1 MSPQG
6 TGSRVHRASPGASR
20 SERQCAVPIVRA
32 GPNEYLLVGR
42 RGALENRG
50 SAVTVFLRPGTIYVL
65 VPSTKQEAAF
75 EFTQETKD
83 GVPLRFKG
91 TFIYRVDDP
100 VAAAAMFDFSAGQGT
115 AQITTLLTHVC
126 FGELRHAV
134 SHMTM
139 VECIEQRKTTL
150 SGVVAAAL
158 QETIHSDGEGSPAW
172 GVRIE
177 AAQVAQVF
185 IVDATLRQQLEAE
198 VRNEIK
204 LKADQS
210 DMQAQEQIQLAE
222 LASQGRIQELKLA
235 ADQERLRRDE
245 ELEMARMGRQR
256 REQAEHLTT
265 ERHRLELERERLH
278 AQLVVDEDRVQAEA
292 PVRLLRIETKRRV
305 LAQEL
310 EMRRLQ
316 NQVTALQVERE
327 QLLPRAEQDLRR
339 EILPLEQA
347 PQIVESASR
356 VFHGANLA
364 IYGEDGR
371 LVGQLAP
378 ILDLLA
384 GAVQRSVP
392 AVPAG
397 APAAREAHGATPSP

>member
-1 MSPQG
+1 
-6 TGSRVHRASPGASR
+6 VA
-20 SERQCAVPIVRA
+20 IVRA

-42 RGALENRG
+42 RGLLENRG
-50 SAVTVFLRPGTIYVL
+50 SAVTVFLRPGAIYVL

-91 TFIYRVDDP
+91 TFIYRIAQP
-100 VAAAAMFDFSAGQGT
+100 VAAASMFDFSAGDGT

-150 SGVVAAAL
+150 SGVVTAAL
-158 QETIHSDGEGSPAW
+158 KATVHGDDNETTEW

-210 DMQAQEQIQLAE
+210 NMQAQELFQLAE
-222 LASQGRIQELKLA
+222 LASEGRVKEQKLA
-235 ADQERLRRDE
+235 GDQATLRRE
-245 ELEMARMGRQR
+245 EEMEVAQIARKRRAQTESLATDRQ
-256 REQAEHLTT
+256 L
-265 ERHRLELERERLH
+265 LELEQERLH
-278 AQLVVDEDRVQAEA
+278 AQLAADRDRVTAEA
-292 PVRLLRIETKRRV
+292 PVRLLRIETERGI
-305 LAQEL
+305 LAEEL
-310 EMRRLQ
+310 AVRQLQ
-316 NQVTALQVERE
+316 NQIEALDVEHD
-327 QLLPRAEQDLRR
+327 LLRPRAQQDLRMA
-339 EILPLEQA
+339 ILPLEQA
-347 PQIVESASR
+347 PQMVEAASK
-356 VFHGANLA
+356 VLQGTNLSV
-364 IYGEDGR
+364 YGEGGH
-371 LVGQLAP
+371 VFGQLAP
-378 ILDLLA
+378 LFDYLTR
-384 GAVQRSVP
+384 AVQTATQAPVEHGSETDGP
-392 AVPAG
+392 ARAEV
-397 APAAREAHGATPSP
+397 S